1 MLERLPAANAAGG
14 LEAALLSQIRSGD
27 LSLKAVA
34 PVMDEAPLRR
44 QPSGSLASVL
54 RRRMAERKQAL
65 HGEEADGV
73 DVEDEWK

>member
-1 MLERLPAANAAGG
+1 M
-14 LEAALLSQIRSGD
+14 SQIRSGD

-34 PVMDEAPLRR
+34 PVKEEAPLRR

-65 HGEEADGV
+65 HGEEADG